1 MCMARSLGSFAAPRG
16 IHETPAWLSLVVS
29 SLDIGLAGGGNGIAG
44 SLPFPPLRSPSR
56 RVVARIVTGPHD
68 AHRQDLHLPMRY
80 ATGRRRSV
88 IRLRIS
94 HQTEDVRTKKTGES
108 TRQSRRGNEMSQ
120 PEPSA
125 AELHCG
131 IRTVPNSRS
140 VVSFCSTSTA
150 TAWPPRCGPA
160 TCIAPTIGTTCSCR
174 KLTGSRR
181 RVRAWRS
188 ARTRRLPSRRS
199 TTRSRRAT
207 WTMSSACRRTRAW
220 SWKSKT
226 SSFVRRDGRA
236 ASPWCATRVFAT
248 RRRVGPRPDGLW
260 RWCADAGRPTRFKP
274 SSPSPTDAVRDGS
287 AKLGHPVQNVTREH
301 GLTPLPR

>member
-108 TRQSRRGNEMSQ
+108 TRQSRRGNKMSQ

-125 AELHCG
+125 
-131 IRTVPNSRS
+131 
-140 VVSFCSTSTA
+140 
-150 TAWPPRCGPA
+150 
-160 TCIAPTIGTTCSCR
+160 
-174 KLTGSRR
+174 
-181 RVRAWRS
+181 VRAQRLVRQCSNRAERMIGRHPLFRRYVAEHVTGLLIVS
-188 ARTRRLPSRRS
+188 AHVVAPFRCPGSIV
-199 TTRSRRAT
+199 
-207 WTMSSACRRTRAW
+207 
-220 SWKSKT
+220 
-226 SSFVRRDGRA
+226 VRRDRSVDPLAPTFSA
-236 ASPWCATRVFAT
+236 AC
-248 RRRVGPRPDGLW
+248 
-260 RWCADAGRPTRFKP
+260 
-274 SSPSPTDAVRDGS
+274 
-287 AKLGHPVQNVTREH
+287 
-301 GLTPLPR
+301 